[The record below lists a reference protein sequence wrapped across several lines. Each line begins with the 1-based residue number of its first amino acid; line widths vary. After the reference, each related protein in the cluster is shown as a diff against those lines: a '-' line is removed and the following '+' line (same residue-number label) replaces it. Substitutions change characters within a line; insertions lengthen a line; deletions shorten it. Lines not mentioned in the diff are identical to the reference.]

1 MTMKARPNVSIVIP
15 LYNEEQLFELL
26 IAKLNEVLSSVPF
39 SVEVVL
45 VDDGSDDNTP
55 HLIEQLALSN
65 NAYQALILSKNHGH
79 QIAISAGL
87 AHASAT
93 EAVMVIDADLQDPP
107 EMLRDFYEKFKS
119 GYDVVYG
126 IRKSRKGSPLMKI
139 LYWIYYRVLDSI
151 SNIKLP
157 LDVGDFCLMSRKVVD
172 QLNNMPEQ
180 SRFIRGMRSWIGFKQ
195 VGIEYERQERVAGD
209 SKYTFK
215 KLFILAYNGIF
226 NFSDYPIKLMM
237 KLGLTSI
244 VVSLAYLIFVLIK
257 KYFVGDVPT
266 GFTAMIFAIVL
277 FSGVQL
283 ISLSI
288 IGEYMIRIYKEVR
301 NRPMFIV
308 QSRILEGER
317 CDENGIKE

>member
-1 MTMKARPNVSIVIP
+1 MKARPNVSIVIP
-15 LYNEEQLFELL
+15 LYNEEQLFEIL
-26 IAKLNEVLSSVPF
+26 ITKLNEVLSSIPF

-55 HLIEQLALSN
+55 DLIEQLALSN
-65 NAYQALILSKNHGH
+65 NTYQALILSKNHGH

-87 AHASAT
+87 AHVSAT

-107 EMLRDFYEKFKS
+107 EMLTDFYEKFKS

-126 IRKSRKGSPLMKI
+126 IRKKRKGSPLLKV
-139 LYWIYYRVLDSI
+139 LYWIYYRVLDRI

-195 VGIEYERQERVAGD
+195 VGIEYERKERVAGD

-317 CDENGIKE
+317 CDENRIKE